1 MFVKLGGWWPSV
13 KLQAVCWF
21 FQRSR
26 GREVKLLNSRLRLFS
41 QDSDNTIQLIEKKKV
56 CRPASELNNEPAK
69 YEFFIA
75 ESDPNDPVQR
85 IFGNPHH
92 MSATQLRPHHLAKC
106 AERNRLLLQILCPPV
121 NQIKPRAR

>member
-41 QDSDNTIQLIEKKKV
+41 QDCDNSIQLIKKKKV

-69 YEFFIA
+69 NDRFVFTA
-75 ESDPNDPVQR
+75 ESDPNDPVKR
-85 IFGNPHH
+85 IFGNPNQ
-92 MSATQLRPHHLAKC
+92 MSATELRPHHLAK
-106 AERNRLLLQILCPPV
+106 RIHRD
-121 NQIKPRAR
+121 